1 MADSGTGDPLFVNK
15 IAAAV
20 LTAGLIGMTAGF
32 LSDLVFHPHE
42 EASELA
48 FNIEVAD
55 TGGGAAADAAPAG
68 PEPILE
74 LLASA
79 DIAAGEKLTKKC
91 ASCHTFDDGGANKV
105 GPNLYG
111 IVGHGVASHDGF
123 SYSSALS
130 GLGGNWTYETLNEF
144 IYKPKDYA
152 PGTKMSFAGLKK
164 VADRANL
171 IAYLRTLSG
180 SPVPLP

>member
-1 MADSGTGDPLFVNK
+1 MADNGTGDPLFVNK

-32 LSDLVFHPHE
+32 LSDLVFHE
-42 EASELA
+42 EEGELA

-55 TGGGAAADAAPAG
+55 TGGGAVADAAPAG

-111 IVGHGVASHDGF
+111 IVGLGIGSHDGF
-123 SYSSALS
+123 SYSSAMS
-130 GLGGNWTYETLNEF
+130 GHGGNWTYESLNEF
-144 IYKPKDYA
+144 LYKPKDYV

-164 VADRANL
+164 TKDRADL